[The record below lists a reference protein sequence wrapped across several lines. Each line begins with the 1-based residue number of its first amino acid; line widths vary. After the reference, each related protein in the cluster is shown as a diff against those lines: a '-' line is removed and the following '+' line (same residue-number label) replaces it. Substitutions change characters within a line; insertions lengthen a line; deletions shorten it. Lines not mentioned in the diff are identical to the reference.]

1 MLALVV
7 VKLFI
12 VINMNIVDIFN
23 DWLSG
28 DKKSSEQTTVVQQP
42 VVKPVETPKQSGYAD
57 RVAFIESSNN
67 PKAKSKTSS
76 AAGLFQFT
84 DGTWNE
90 YVSKMGKNYSL
101 EDRFDA
107 VKAREV
113 FDYKTDDEAKRLA
126 KVLKRDVN
134 DTEKYL
140 AHFMGV
146 QGAVKFLKSSPM
158 ARVDKVAT
166 SSALKANKSIFYDDK
181 GKVKRV
187 SDVYSYFNNKLN
199 E

>member
-1 MLALVV
+1 
-7 VKLFI
+7 
-12 VINMNIVDIFN
+12 MNIVDIFN

-42 VVKPVETPKQSGYAD
+42 VVKPVETPKKPEYAD

-84 DGTWNE
+84 DDTWNE

-101 EDRFDA
+101 KDRFDA

-146 QGAVKFLKSSPM
+146 QGAVKFLKSSPT

>member
-1 MLALVV
+1 MLALVI

-12 VINMNIVDIFN
+12 GINMNIIDIFN

-42 VVKPVETPKQSGYAD
+42 VVKPVETPKKPEYAD

-84 DGTWNE
+84 DDTWNE

-134 DTEKYL
+134 DTE
-140 AHFMGV
+140 
-146 QGAVKFLKSSPM
+146 
-158 ARVDKVAT
+158 
-166 SSALKANKSIFYDDK
+166 NI
-181 GKVKRV
+181 
-187 SDVYSYFNNKLN
+187 
-199 E
+199 